1 VRGRARGRGAAAPPR
16 ARAVTARLP
25 APAAAPQAVF
35 ASTPGGIPPEY
46 NIAEQTVTC
55 IQVPQSAQPEGPTGV
70 LVDAYQKRYN

>member
-1 VRGRARGRGAAAPPR
+1 MRRCARVH
-16 ARAVTARLP
+16 ARAADCRRACYP
-25 APAAAPQAVF
+25 IAPASFPPQAVF

-55 IQVPQSAQPEGPTGV
+55 IQVPQSAQPDGPVGV

>member
-1 VRGRARGRGAAAPPR
+1 MRGRARARARRPPCLARALHCAAA
-16 ARAVTARLP
+16 LP
-25 APAAAPQAVF
+25 APQAVF

-55 IQVPQSAQPEGPTGV
+55 IQVPQSAQPDGPQGV